1 MPVQTARLT
10 KFLSLIHFPDKLP
23 MNPQSAPLSAAARE
37 VIDTSQWFSIA
48 TTGPEGPRLAA
59 CWTRNIL
66 KLGYLDEE
74 IVVPVW
80 RLEHTEANLCHDPRI
95 ELLFVS
101 PSVRREKGEA
111 QGLSVMGTG
120 AVHRDGPRAGQVRA
134 ALEWPA
140 GALVVTITGWR
151 FHLP

>member
-1 MPVQTARLT
+1 MNHQPV
-10 KFLSLIHFPDKLP
+10 
-23 MNPQSAPLSAAARE
+23 PLSVVARE

-48 TTGPEGPRLAA
+48 TTGPDGPHLAA

-66 KLGYLDEE
+66 KLGYTDDE

-80 RLEHTEANLCHDPRI
+80 RMEQTGKNLRRDPRI

-101 PSVRREKGEA
+101 PSIQREKGEA

-120 AVHRDGPRAGQVRA
+120 AVHREGPQAQQVVA
-134 ALEWPA
+134 ALEWPV
-140 GALVVTITGWR
+140 GALVVSITGWR

>member
-1 MPVQTARLT
+1 
-10 KFLSLIHFPDKLP
+10 
-23 MNPQSAPLSAAARE
+23 MNLNPAPLSAAARE
-37 VIDTSQWFSIA
+37 VIETSQWFSIA
-48 TTGPEGPRLAA
+48 TTGPDGPHLAA

-66 KLGYLDEE
+66 KLGYTDDE
-74 IVVPVW
+74 IIIPVW
-80 RLEHTEANLCHDPRI
+80 KLERTGENLLRDPRI

-101 PSVRREKGEA
+101 PSIQRTKGEA
-111 QGLSVMGTG
+111 QGISVVGRG
-120 AVHRDGPRAGQVRA
+120 EVFRDGPRTGQVIS

>member
-1 MPVQTARLT
+1 MPTQNHHT
-10 KFLSLIHFPDKLP
+10 
-23 MNPQSAPLSAAARE
+23 PLSAAARE
-37 VIDTSQWFSIA
+37 VIDTSQWLSIA
-48 TTGPEGPRLAA
+48 TAGPEGPHLAA

-66 KLGYLDEE
+66 KLGYTDDE

-80 RLEHTEANLCHDPRI
+80 RLEHTETNLRRDPHI

-101 PSVRREKGEA
+101 PSVRRTKGEG

-120 AVHRDGPRAGQVRA
+120 EVFHDGPRAAQVIA

-140 GALVVTITGWR
+140 GALVVTITDWR
-151 FHLP
+151 LHLP

>member
-1 MPVQTARLT
+1 MN
-10 KFLSLIHFPDKLP
+10 LIP
-23 MNPQSAPLSAAARE
+23 APLSAAARE

-48 TTGPEGPRLAA
+48 TTGPGGPHLAA
-59 CWTRNIL
+59 CWTHNIL
-66 KLGYLDEE
+66 NLGYTDDE
-74 IVVPVW
+74 IVIPVW
-80 RLEHTEANLCHDPRI
+80 KLESTGENLLRDPRI

-101 PSVRREKGEA
+101 PSIQRTKGEA
-111 QGLSVMGTG
+111 QGISVVGRG
-120 AVHRDGPRAGQVRA
+120 EVFRDGPRAGQVIS

>member
-1 MPVQTARLT
+1 MIQQPA
-10 KFLSLIHFPDKLP
+10 P
-23 MNPQSAPLSAAARE
+23 MSPAARE

-48 TTGPEGPRLAA
+48 TTGSDGPHLAA

-66 KLGYLDEE
+66 KLGYTNDE

-80 RLEHTEANLCHDPRI
+80 RLQQTGENLQRDPRI

-101 PSVRREKGEA
+101 PIIQREKGEA
-111 QGLSVMGTG
+111 QGLSVIGTA
-120 AVHRDGPRAGQVRA
+120 AVHREGPRAAQVITV
-134 ALEWPA
+134 LEWPA
-140 GALVVTITGWR
+140 GALLVTITGWR

>member
-1 MPVQTARLT
+1 
-10 KFLSLIHFPDKLP
+10 
-23 MNPQSAPLSAAARE
+23 MNHHHAPLSAAARE

-48 TTGPEGPRLAA
+48 TTGPDGPHLAA

-66 KLGYLDEE
+66 KLGYTDDE
-74 IVVPVW
+74 IVVPIW
-80 RLEHTEANLCHDPRI
+80 RLERTEANLRRAPHI

-101 PSVRREKGEA
+101 PSVGRAKGEG

-120 AVHRDGPRAGQVRA
+120 QVFRDGPRAEQVIA

-151 FHLP
+151 LHLQ